1 MQAKNK
7 VISAIIVVTQ
17 SKWMRPTLIMT
28 LAILAAVLVVTGCD
42 GPEDSGHR
50 GGHRNQTTLTG
61 GGL

>member
-1 MQAKNK
+1 MKTKNGITS
-7 VISAIIVVTQ
+7 VIIAVTQ

-28 LAILAAVLVVTGCD
+28 LAILATVLVVTGCD
-42 GPEDSGHR
+42 GSDDSGHR